1 MKTVIVSILES
12 CYEGEMNQN
21 VKCLEV
27 TQLWYDFTL
36 VIYAPT
42 GKFDEMYSFMS

>member
-21 VKCLEV
+21 VKCLEI
-27 TQLWYDFTL
+27 TQL
-36 VIYAPT
+36 
-42 GKFDEMYSFMS
+42 